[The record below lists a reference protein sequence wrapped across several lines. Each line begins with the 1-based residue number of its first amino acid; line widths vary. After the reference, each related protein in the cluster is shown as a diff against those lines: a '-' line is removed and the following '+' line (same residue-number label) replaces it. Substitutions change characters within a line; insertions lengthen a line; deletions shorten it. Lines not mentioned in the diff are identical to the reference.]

1 VAPSVAILVPTLRR
15 PHALAPLLESLEANT
30 PTGIYSVVFVLD
42 RDDAETYRE
51 IKRLDKPYVRV
62 MVEDG
67 TYPHKI
73 NAAVAATTEPWV
85 LLTAD
90 DVKFHPRWWE
100 EAMERDREVIA
111 NLSETSF
118 PAPSFGVIGTYDL
131 HNRHT
136 RTGRYATQIL
146 VARWYIDK
154 LGTVDEPGKVFH
166 EGYHHNCID
175 VELCETAQ
183 ARGLFVHA
191 PNSII
196 EHLHPDH
203 GNRPVDDTD
212 AKGNRANRDADQ
224 ALLRERRKLW
234 AT

>member
-1 VAPSVAILVPTLRR
+1 MTPSVAILIPTLRR
-15 PHALAPLLESLEANT
+15 FHALAPLLESLEANT
-30 PTGIYSVVFVLD
+30 PEGIYSVVFVLD

-73 NAAVAATTEPWV
+73 NAAVAATDEPWV

-90 DVKFHPRWWE
+90 DVRFQPNWWE
-100 EAMERDREVIA
+100 ASGAEEESHRAASDRK
-111 NLSETSF
+111 
-118 PAPSFGVIGTYDL
+118 GVIGTNDW

-136 RTGRYATQIL
+136 ATGKYATQIL
-146 VARWYIDK
+146 VARWYADM
-154 LGTVDEPGKVFH
+154 GTIDEPGKVFH

-175 VELCETAQ
+175 VELCETAK
-183 ARGLFVHA
+183 ARGLYWHA
-191 PNSII
+191 PSSII

-203 GNRPVDDTD
+203 GNRPVDETD
-212 AKGNRANRDADQ
+212 QKGNRANRDHDQ

>member
-1 VAPSVAILVPTLRR
+1 MTPSVAILVPTLRR
-15 PHALAPLLESLEANT
+15 PHALAPLSVSLETNT
-30 PTGIYSVVFVLD
+30 PEGIYSVVFVLD

-73 NAAVAATTEPWV
+73 NAAVAATDEPWV

-90 DVKFHPRWWE
+90 DVRFHREWWG
-100 EAMERDREVIA
+100 EAMLA
-111 NLSETSF
+111 AAKSSEF
-118 PAPSFGVIGTYDL
+118 QVIGTKDL

-136 RTGRYATQIL
+136 VTGKYATQII
-146 VARWYIDK
+146 VGRPYIDRY
-154 LGTVDEPGKVFH
+154 GTIDEPGKVFH

-175 VELCETAQ
+175 VEICETAK
-183 ARGLFVHA
+183 ARGAYVHA
-191 PNSII
+191 FQSII

-203 GNRPVDDTD
+203 GNRPVDETD
-212 AKGNRANRDADQ
+212 QKGNRANRDHDQ

>member
-1 VAPSVAILVPTLRR
+1 VAASVAILVPTLRR

-30 PTGIYSVVFVLD
+30 PAGSYSVVFVLD
-42 RDDAETYRE
+42 HDDHPTYRE
-51 IKRLDKPYVRV
+51 INRLGRPYTRV

-73 NAAVAATTEPWV
+73 NAAAAASEESWL

-90 DVKFHPRWWE
+90 DVRFHPLWWE
-100 EAMERDREVIA
+100 RAQELMVPGAEGQIMEHLE
-111 NLSETSF
+111 
-118 PAPSFGVIGTYDL
+118 PGVIGTYDL

-136 RTGRYATQIL
+136 RSGKYATQIL
-146 VARWYIDK
+146 VARWYLRT
-154 LGTVDEPGKVFH
+154 LGTIDEVGKAFH

-175 VELCETAQ
+175 VEICETAK
-183 ARGLFVHA
+183 ARGLYAHTTE
-191 PNSII
+191 SII

-203 GNRPVDDTD
+203 GNRPVDETD
-212 AKGNRANRDADQ
+212 AKGNRANRHADQ
-224 ALLRERRKLW
+224 ALLQQRRALW